1 MSRSSLELLNDQP
14 FLRGGG
20 EMGQLIRSIDW
31 YNNPLGEP
39 SGWPVALKGAAS
51 MMLKNNLPV
60 LICWGPDFIQLYND
74 AFRPINGDLKH
85 PQAMGG
91 SARETYG
98 EIWDTIGPMFSQVMA
113 GQTHGFPD
121 FMVRLN
127 RNGTLENCYFD
138 FSYSPIADL
147 EGQILGVLVICMETT
162 DKIRSLQEVKE
173 SEEQRQN
180 RDQQLQLM
188 IEMLPASVV
197 VIRGPDLIVEMIN
210 KANLAYWK
218 KAADEVVGKPFLE
231 ILPDLAEQPFAG
243 QLRQVMATG
252 EIIDVKESP
261 VLFENPDGTVRET
274 FVDYTYQPLTDAN
287 GRRTGVLVM
296 SFEITDRVLARK
308 RVEHSEGNLKAMIAQ
323 APVAMCI
330 LSGPDHIITVA
341 NRLIVELWGKPQA
354 EVMNKPVF
362 EALPDARGQGLEEV
376 MDKVYETG
384 ETYHANELPVSLI
397 RHGQPDVVYQ
407 NFVYQA
413 YRDAEG
419 VISGIIAIT
428 IDVTEQVLARKKIE
442 QSEKELKEIQR
453 RLETELLISKKVQQQ
468 KDDFIGMASHEL
480 KTPLTSLKAIIQVAN
495 LKLSQSDDPFL
506 SAAMDKASNQVR
518 RMTTM
523 INGFLNV
530 SRLESGKIH
539 IDKHP
544 FDLDVLIND
553 VIAEIN
559 LTSNTHLLHFKQCQT
574 IQVIA
579 DREKIL
585 SVVSNFLSNAI
596 KYSPKGKDIEVN
608 CETKDDQVIV
618 SVKDK
623 GMGIRSEDLDKI
635 FERYY
640 RVEATNTQHIAGFG
654 IGLYLSAEIIARHQG
669 KIWVESQFGD
679 GSTFYFSL
687 PMTDQQ
693 SLVSVNAA
701 SY

>member
-296 SFEITDRVLARK
+296 SF
-308 RVEHSEGNLKAMIAQ
+308 
-323 APVAMCI
+323 
-330 LSGPDHIITVA
+330 
-341 NRLIVELWGKPQA
+341 
-354 EVMNKPVF
+354 
-362 EALPDARGQGLEEV
+362 
-376 MDKVYETG
+376 
-384 ETYHANELPVSLI
+384 
-397 RHGQPDVVYQ
+397 
-407 NFVYQA
+407 
-413 YRDAEG
+413 
-419 VISGIIAIT
+419 
-428 IDVTEQVLARKKIE
+428 
-442 QSEKELKEIQR
+442 
-453 RLETELLISKKVQQQ
+453 
-468 KDDFIGMASHEL
+468 
-480 KTPLTSLKAIIQVAN
+480 
-495 LKLSQSDDPFL
+495 
-506 SAAMDKASNQVR
+506 
-518 RMTTM
+518 
-523 INGFLNV
+523 
-530 SRLESGKIH
+530 
-539 IDKHP
+539 
-544 FDLDVLIND
+544 
-553 VIAEIN
+553 
-559 LTSNTHLLHFKQCQT
+559 
-574 IQVIA
+574 
-579 DREKIL
+579 
-585 SVVSNFLSNAI
+585 
-596 KYSPKGKDIEVN
+596 
-608 CETKDDQVIV
+608 
-618 SVKDK
+618 
-623 GMGIRSEDLDKI
+623 
-635 FERYY
+635 
-640 RVEATNTQHIAGFG
+640 
-654 IGLYLSAEIIARHQG
+654 
-669 KIWVESQFGD
+669 
-679 GSTFYFSL
+679 
-687 PMTDQQ
+687 
-693 SLVSVNAA
+693 
-701 SY
+701 